1 MLEALNALNQL
12 NALHSKNATHH
23 FNATLPILLKVLEK
37 QDKDLFLLQ
46 VGNRIIPTRSEQEL
60 KINQPYFAT
69 MQRNQLG
76 DIVLK
81 NLVPAPKIL
90 DALDDDLP
98 AIEMKKIKEIL
109 SAKDNTPLKEY
120 KEFLSEKLIHAKN
133 SQEFL
138 NTANMLLSL
147 QSQVLSF
154 VVENER
160 KKAFLQ
166 VKAKKQSVDFY
177 ALYPNLG
184 EIGGVIY
191 LKEKEKQLFLKTTL
205 QRTKEVL
212 KEAQNTLLGF
222 SSVEIVCEKT
232 PMLFAFEERLLDT
245 IG

>member
-12 NALHSKNATHH
+12 NALHSKNAAHH

-46 VGNRIIPTRSEQEL
+46 VGNKIIPTKSEQEL

-69 MQRNQLG
+69 MQKNQLG

-90 DALDDDLP
+90 DALDDLP
-98 AIEMKKIKEIL
+98 AIEMKKLKEIL
-109 SAKDNTPLKEY
+109 STKDNTPLKEY
-120 KEFLSEKLIHAKN
+120 KEFLSEKLVHAKN

-154 VVENER
+154 VIENER

-166 VKAKKQSVDFY
+166 MKAKKQSVDFY

-205 QRTKEVL
+205 QRTKEIL

-222 SSVEIVCEKT
+222 SFVEIVCEKT

-245 IG
+245 LG

>member
-12 NALHSKNATHH
+12 NALHSKNAAHH

-46 VGNRIIPTRSEQEL
+46 VGNKIIPTKSEQEL

-81 NLVPAPKIL
+81 NLMPAPKIL
-90 DALDDDLP
+90 DALDDLP
-98 AIEMKKIKEIL
+98 TIEMKKLKEIL

-120 KEFLSEKLIHAKN
+120 KEFLSEKLIHAKS

-154 VVENER
+154 VIENER

-166 VKAKKQSVDFY
+166 MKAKKQSVDFY

-222 SSVEIVCEKT
+222 SFVEIVCEKT

-245 IG
+245 LG

>member
-1 MLEALNALNQL
+1 MLEALNAINQL
-12 NALHSKNATHH
+12 NALHSKNAVHH
-23 FNATLPILLKVLEK
+23 FNVTLPILLKVLEK

-46 VGNRIIPTRSEQEL
+46 VGNRIISTKSEQEL

-90 DALDDDLP
+90 DALDDLP
-98 AIEMKKIKEIL
+98 TLEMKQIKEIL

-120 KEFLSEKLIHAKN
+120 KELLSEKLVYAKN
-133 SQEFL
+133 PQEFL

-147 QSQVLSF
+147 QSHVLSF

-166 VKAKKQSVDFY
+166 MKAKKQSVDFY

-205 QRTKEVL
+205 QRTQEVL

-245 IG
+245 LG

>member
-12 NALHSKNATHH
+12 NALHSKNAAHH

-37 QDKDLFLLQ
+37 QDKNLFLLQ
-46 VGNRIIPTRSEQEL
+46 VGNKIIPTRSEQEL

-90 DALDDDLP
+90 DALDDLP
-98 AIEMKKIKEIL
+98 ALEMKKIKEIL

-120 KEFLSEKLIHAKN
+120 KEFLSEKLVHSKN

-166 VKAKKQSVDFY
+166 MKAKKQSVDFY

-222 SSVEIVCEKT
+222 SFVEIVCEKT

-245 IG
+245 LG

>member
-12 NALHSKNATHH
+12 NALNSKNAAHH

-46 VGNRIIPTRSEQEL
+46 VGNKIIPTRSEQEL

-90 DALDDDLP
+90 DALDDLP
-98 AIEMKKIKEIL
+98 AIEMKQIKEIL

-120 KEFLSEKLIHAKN
+120 KEFLSEKLVHAKN

-154 VVENER
+154 VIENER

-166 VKAKKQSVDFY
+166 IKAKKQSVDFY

-222 SSVEIVCEKT
+222 SFVEIVCEKT

-245 IG
+245 LG

>member
-12 NALHSKNATHH
+12 NALHSKNAAHH

-46 VGNRIIPTRSEQEL
+46 VGNRIIPTKSEQDL
-60 KINQPYFAT
+60 KINQLYFAT

-90 DALDDDLP
+90 DALDDLP
-98 AIEMKKIKEIL
+98 TLEMKQIKEIL

-120 KEFLSEKLIHAKN
+120 KELLSEKLVHAKN

-232 PMLFAFEERLLDT
+232 PMLFAFEEHLLDT
-245 IG
+245 LG

>member
-12 NALHSKNATHH
+12 NALYSKNAAHH

-46 VGNRIIPTRSEQEL
+46 VGNKIIPTKSEQEL
-60 KINQPYFAT
+60 KINQPYFAV

-90 DALDDDLP
+90 DALDDLP
-98 AIEMKKIKEIL
+98 AIEMKKLKEIL

-120 KEFLSEKLIHAKN
+120 KEFLSEKLIHAKS

-154 VVENER
+154 VIENER

-166 VKAKKQSVDFY
+166 VKAKKQSIDFY

-222 SSVEIVCEKT
+222 SFVEIVCEKT

-245 IG
+245 LG

>member
-1 MLEALNALNQL
+1 MLEALNAINQL
-12 NALHSKNATHH
+12 NALHSKNAAHH

-46 VGNRIIPTRSEQEL
+46 VGNRIIPTKSEQEL

-90 DALDDDLP
+90 DALDDLS
-98 AIEMKKIKEIL
+98 ALEMKKIKEIL

-120 KEFLSEKLIHAKN
+120 KELLNEKLIHAKN
-133 SQEFL
+133 PQEFL

-154 VVENER
+154 VIENER

-191 LKEKEKQLFLKTTL
+191 LKEKEKQLFLKTSL
-205 QRTKEVL
+205 QRTKEIL

-222 SSVEIVCEKT
+222 SCVEIACEKT

-245 IG
+245 LG

>member
-1 MLEALNALNQL
+1 MLEALNAINQL
-12 NALHSKNATHH
+12 NALHSKNAVHH

-46 VGNRIIPTRSEQEL
+46 VGNRIIPTKSEQEL
-60 KINQPYFAT
+60 KINQPYFAI
-69 MQRNQLG
+69 MQRDRLG

-90 DALDDDLP
+90 DALDDLSVL
-98 AIEMKKIKEIL
+98 EMKKIKEIL

-154 VVENER
+154 VIENER

-205 QRTKEVL
+205 QRTKEIL

-222 SSVEIVCEKT
+222 SCVEVVCEKT

>member
-12 NALHSKNATHH
+12 NALHSKNAAHH
-23 FNATLPILLKVLEK
+23 FNAALPILLKVLEK

-90 DALDDDLP
+90 DALDDLP
-98 AIEMKKIKEIL
+98 TLEMKQIKEIL

-120 KEFLSEKLIHAKN
+120 KEFLSEKLVHAKN

-154 VVENER
+154 VIENER

-245 IG
+245 LG

>member
-12 NALHSKNATHH
+12 NALHSKNAAHH
-23 FNATLPILLKVLEK
+23 FNAALPILLKVLEK

-46 VGNRIIPTRSEQEL
+46 VGNKIIPTRSEQEL
-60 KINQPYFAT
+60 KINQPYFAI

-90 DALDDDLP
+90 DALDDLP
-98 AIEMKKIKEIL
+98 ALEMKQIKEIL

-120 KEFLSEKLIHAKN
+120 KEFLSEKLVHAKN

-166 VKAKKQSVDFY
+166 MKAKKQSVDFY

-222 SSVEIVCEKT
+222 SFVEIVCEKT
-232 PMLFAFEERLLDT
+232 PMLFAFEEHLLDT

>member
-12 NALHSKNATHH
+12 NALHSKNAAHH

-46 VGNRIIPTRSEQEL
+46 VGNKIIPTKSKQEL

-90 DALDDDLP
+90 DALDDLP
-98 AIEMKKIKEIL
+98 AIEMNKIKEIL

-120 KEFLSEKLIHAKN
+120 KEFLSEKLVHAKN

-166 VKAKKQSVDFY
+166 MKAKKQSVDFY

-222 SSVEIVCEKT
+222 SFVEIVCEKT

>member
-1 MLEALNALNQL
+1 MLEAINALNQL
-12 NALHSKNATHH
+12 NALHSKNAAHH

-46 VGNRIIPTRSEQEL
+46 VGNKIIPTRSEQEL

-90 DALDDDLP
+90 DALDDLP
-98 AIEMKKIKEIL
+98 AIEMKKLKEIL
-109 SAKDNTPLKEY
+109 NAKDNTPLKEY

-154 VVENER
+154 VIENER

-166 VKAKKQSVDFY
+166 MKAKKQSVDFY

-245 IG
+245 LG

>member
-12 NALHSKNATHH
+12 NALHSKNAAHH

-46 VGNRIIPTRSEQEL
+46 VGNKIIPTKSEQEL
-60 KINQPYFAT
+60 KINQPYFAI
-69 MQRNQLG
+69 MQRDRLG

-90 DALDDDLP
+90 DALDDLP
-98 AIEMKKIKEIL
+98 ALEMKQIKEIL

-120 KEFLSEKLIHAKN
+120 KEFLSEKLVHAKN

-154 VVENER
+154 VIENER

-166 VKAKKQSVDFY
+166 MKAKKQSVDFY

-222 SSVEIVCEKT
+222 SFVEIVCEKT

-245 IG
+245 LG

>member
-12 NALHSKNATHH
+12 NALHSKNAAHH

-46 VGNRIIPTRSEQEL
+46 VGNRIIPTKSEQEL
-60 KINQPYFAT
+60 KINQPYFAI

-90 DALDDDLP
+90 DALDDLP
-98 AIEMKKIKEIL
+98 ALEMHKLKEIL

-166 VKAKKQSVDFY
+166 MKAKKQSVDFY

>member
-12 NALHSKNATHH
+12 NAIHSKNAAHH

-46 VGNRIIPTRSEQEL
+46 VGNRIIPTKSEQEL

-90 DALDDDLP
+90 DALNDLP
-98 AIEMKKIKEIL
+98 AIEMKKLKEIL

-120 KEFLSEKLIHAKN
+120 KEFLSEKLVHAKN

-166 VKAKKQSVDFY
+166 MKAKKQSVDFY

-205 QRTKEVL
+205 QRTKEIL

-222 SSVEIVCEKT
+222 SFVEIVCEKT

-245 IG
+245 LG

>member
-12 NALHSKNATHH
+12 NALHSKNAAHH
-23 FNATLPILLKVLEK
+23 FNAALPILLKVLEK

-46 VGNRIIPTRSEQEL
+46 VGNKIIPTKSEQDL
-60 KINQPYFAT
+60 KINQPYFAI

-90 DALDDDLP
+90 DALDDLP
-98 AIEMKKIKEIL
+98 VLEMKQIKEIL

-120 KEFLSEKLIHAKN
+120 KEFLSEKLIHAKS

-154 VVENER
+154 VIENER

-166 VKAKKQSVDFY
+166 MKAKKQSVDFY

>member
-1 MLEALNALNQL
+1 MLEALNAINQL
-12 NALHSKNATHH
+12 NALHSKNASHH

-46 VGNRIIPTRSEQEL
+46 VGNRIIPTKSEQEL

-69 MQRNQLG
+69 MQRDRLG

-90 DALDDDLP
+90 DALDDLP
-98 AIEMKKIKEIL
+98 VLEMKQIKEIL

-120 KEFLSEKLIHAKN
+120 KELLSEKLVHAKN
-133 SQEFL
+133 PQEFL

-205 QRTKEVL
+205 QRTKEIL

>member
-12 NALHSKNATHH
+12 NALHSKNAAHH

-46 VGNRIIPTRSEQEL
+46 VGNKIIPTKSEQEL

-69 MQRNQLG
+69 MQRDRLG

-90 DALDDDLP
+90 DALDDLP
-98 AIEMKKIKEIL
+98 AIEMKKLKEIL
-109 SAKDNTPLKEY
+109 NAKDNTPSKEY
-120 KEFLSEKLIHAKN
+120 KELLSEKLVHAKS

-154 VVENER
+154 VIENER

-166 VKAKKQSVDFY
+166 MKAKKQSVDFY

-222 SSVEIVCEKT
+222 SCVEIVCEKT

>member
-12 NALHSKNATHH
+12 NALHSKNAAHH
-23 FNATLPILLKVLEK
+23 FNAALPILLKVLEK

-46 VGNRIIPTRSEQEL
+46 VGNRIIPTKSEQEL

-69 MQRNQLG
+69 MQRDRLG

-90 DALDDDLP
+90 DALDDLP
-98 AIEMKKIKEIL
+98 TLEMKQIKEIL

-120 KEFLSEKLIHAKN
+120 KEFLSEKLIHAKS

-154 VVENER
+154 VIENER

-166 VKAKKQSVDFY
+166 MKAKKQSVDFY

-245 IG
+245 LG

>member
-12 NALHSKNATHH
+12 NALHSKNAAHH

-46 VGNRIIPTRSEQEL
+46 VGNKIIPTKSEQEL

-69 MQRNQLG
+69 MQRDRFG

-90 DALDDDLP
+90 DALDDLP
-98 AIEMKKIKEIL
+98 ALEMKKIKEIL

-166 VKAKKQSVDFY
+166 MRAKKQSVDFY

-222 SSVEIVCEKT
+222 SFVEIVCEKT

>member
-12 NALHSKNATHH
+12 NALHSKNAAHH

-46 VGNRIIPTRSEQEL
+46 VGNKIIPTRSEQEL

-90 DALDDDLP
+90 DVLDDLP
-98 AIEMKKIKEIL
+98 ALEMKQIKEIL

-120 KEFLSEKLIHAKN
+120 KEFLSEKLVHAKN

-166 VKAKKQSVDFY
+166 MKAKKQSVDFY

>member
-46 VGNRIIPTRSEQEL
+46 VGNKIIPTKSEQEL

-69 MQRNQLG
+69 MQKNQLG

-90 DALDDDLP
+90 DALDDLP
-98 AIEMKKIKEIL
+98 ALEMKKLKEIL

-120 KEFLSEKLIHAKN
+120 KELLSEKLVHAKN
-133 SQEFL
+133 PQEFL

-166 VKAKKQSVDFY
+166 MKAKKQSVDFY

-222 SSVEIVCEKT
+222 SFAEIVCEKT
-232 PMLFAFEERLLDT
+232 PMLFAFEDRLLDT
-245 IG
+245 LG

>member
-12 NALHSKNATHH
+12 NALHSKNAAHH

-46 VGNRIIPTRSEQEL
+46 VGNKIIPTRSEQEL

-90 DALDDDLP
+90 DALDDLP
-98 AIEMKKIKEIL
+98 AIEMNKIKEIL

-120 KEFLSEKLIHAKN
+120 KELLSGKLVHAKN

-154 VVENER
+154 VIENER

-166 VKAKKQSVDFY
+166 MKAKKQSVDFY

-245 IG
+245 LG

>member
-12 NALHSKNATHH
+12 NALHSKNAAHH

-46 VGNRIIPTRSEQEL
+46 VGNKIILTKSEQEL

-90 DALDDDLP
+90 DGLDDLP
-98 AIEMKKIKEIL
+98 AIEMHKLKEIL

-222 SSVEIVCEKT
+222 SFVEIVCEKT

-245 IG
+245 LG

>member
-12 NALHSKNATHH
+12 NALHSKNAAHH

-46 VGNRIIPTRSEQEL
+46 VGNKIIPTRSEQDL
-60 KINQPYFAT
+60 KINQPYFAV

-90 DALDDDLP
+90 DALDDLP
-98 AIEMKKIKEIL
+98 AIEMKKLKEIL

-222 SSVEIVCEKT
+222 SFVEIVCEKT

-245 IG
+245 LG

>member
-12 NALHSKNATHH
+12 NALHSKNAAHH

-46 VGNRIIPTRSEQEL
+46 VGNKIIPTKSEQEL

-69 MQRNQLG
+69 MQRDRLG

-90 DALDDDLP
+90 DALDDLP
-98 AIEMKKIKEIL
+98 AIEMHKIKEIL

-120 KEFLSEKLIHAKN
+120 KEFLSEKLVHAKS

-154 VVENER
+154 VIENER

-222 SSVEIVCEKT
+222 SCVEIVCEKT

>member
-46 VGNRIIPTRSEQEL
+46 VGNKIIPTRSEQEL
-60 KINQPYFAT
+60 KINQPYFAI

-90 DALDDDLP
+90 DGLDDLP
-98 AIEMKKIKEIL
+98 AIEMKKLKEIL
-109 SAKDNTPLKEY
+109 NAKDNTPLKEY
-120 KEFLSEKLIHAKN
+120 KELLSEKLVHAKS

-154 VVENER
+154 AIENER

-222 SSVEIVCEKT
+222 SCVEIVCEKT

-245 IG
+245 LG

>member
-12 NALHSKNATHH
+12 NALHSKNAAHH

-46 VGNRIIPTRSEQEL
+46 VGNKIIPTKSEQEL
-60 KINQPYFAT
+60 KINQPYFAI
-69 MQRNQLG
+69 MQKNQLG

-90 DALDDDLP
+90 DALDDLP
-98 AIEMKKIKEIL
+98 AIEMKKLKEIL

-120 KEFLSEKLIHAKN
+120 KEFLSEKLIHAKS

-166 VKAKKQSVDFY
+166 MKAKKQSVDFY

-205 QRTKEVL
+205 QRTQEVL

-222 SSVEIVCEKT
+222 SFVEIVCEKT

-245 IG
+245 LG

>member
-12 NALHSKNATHH
+12 NALHSKNAAHH

-46 VGNRIIPTRSEQEL
+46 VGNKIIPTKSEQDL

-90 DALDDDLP
+90 DALDDLP
-98 AIEMKKIKEIL
+98 AIEMKKLKEIL

-120 KEFLSEKLIHAKN
+120 KEFLSEKLVHAKN

-166 VKAKKQSVDFY
+166 MKAKKQSVDFY

-222 SSVEIVCEKT
+222 SFVEIVCEKT

-245 IG
+245 LG

>member
-1 MLEALNALNQL
+1 MLEALNAINQL
-12 NALHSKNATHH
+12 NALHSKNAAHH

-46 VGNRIIPTRSEQEL
+46 VGNRIIPTKSEQDL
-60 KINQPYFAT
+60 KINQPYFAI
-69 MQRNQLG
+69 MQRDRLG

-90 DALDDDLP
+90 DALDDLP
-98 AIEMKKIKEIL
+98 VLEMKQIKEIL

-120 KEFLSEKLIHAKN
+120 KELLSEKLIHAKN

-147 QSQVLSF
+147 QSHVLSF
-154 VVENER
+154 VIENER

>member
-12 NALHSKNATHH
+12 NALHSKNAAHH
-23 FNATLPILLKVLEK
+23 FNAALPILLKVLEK

-46 VGNRIIPTRSEQEL
+46 VGNKIIPTKSEQDL
-60 KINQPYFAT
+60 KINQPYFAI

-90 DALDDDLP
+90 DALDDLP
-98 AIEMKKIKEIL
+98 ALEMNKIKEIL

-120 KEFLSEKLIHAKN
+120 KEFLSEKLVHAKN

-166 VKAKKQSVDFY
+166 MKAKKQSVDFY

-222 SSVEIVCEKT
+222 SCVEIACEKT

-245 IG
+245 LG

>member
-23 FNATLPILLKVLEK
+23 FNAALPILLKVLEK
-37 QDKDLFLLQ
+37 QDKNLFLLQ
-46 VGNRIIPTRSEQEL
+46 VGNRIIPTKSEQEL

-90 DALDDDLP
+90 DALDDLP
-98 AIEMKKIKEIL
+98 AIEMKQIKEIL

-120 KEFLSEKLIHAKN
+120 KEFLSEKLVHAKS

-166 VKAKKQSVDFY
+166 MKAKKQSVDFY

-222 SSVEIVCEKT
+222 SFVEIACEKT

>member
-12 NALHSKNATHH
+12 NALHSKNAAHH

-46 VGNRIIPTRSEQEL
+46 VGNKIIPTKSEQEL

-69 MQRNQLG
+69 MQKNQLG

-90 DALDDDLP
+90 DALDDLP
-98 AIEMKKIKEIL
+98 AIEMKKLKEIL
-109 SAKDNTPLKEY
+109 STKDNTPLKEY
-120 KEFLSEKLIHAKN
+120 KEFLSEKLIHAKS

-154 VVENER
+154 VIENER

-166 VKAKKQSVDFY
+166 MKAKKQSVDFY

-212 KEAQNTLLGF
+212 KESQNTLLGF
-222 SSVEIVCEKT
+222 SFVEIVCEKT

-245 IG
+245 LG

>member
-12 NALHSKNATHH
+12 NALHSKNAAHH

-46 VGNRIIPTRSEQEL
+46 VGNRIIPTKSEQEL

-90 DALDDDLP
+90 DGLDDLS
-98 AIEMKKIKEIL
+98 ALEMKKIKEIL

-120 KEFLSEKLIHAKN
+120 KELLSEKLVHAKS

-166 VKAKKQSVDFY
+166 MKAKKQSVDFY

-232 PMLFAFEERLLDT
+232 LMLFAFEERLLDT
-245 IG
+245 LG

>member
-12 NALHSKNATHH
+12 NALHSKNAAHH

-46 VGNRIIPTRSEQEL
+46 VGNRIIPTKSEQDL
-60 KINQPYFAT
+60 KINQPYFAI

-90 DALDDDLP
+90 DALDDLP
-98 AIEMKKIKEIL
+98 ALEMKKLKEIL

-120 KEFLSEKLIHAKN
+120 KEFLSEKLVHAKN

-166 VKAKKQSVDFY
+166 IKAKKQSVDFY

-191 LKEKEKQLFLKTTL
+191 LKEKEKQLFLKTSL

-222 SSVEIVCEKT
+222 SFVEIVCEKT

>member
-12 NALHSKNATHH
+12 NALHSKNAAHH

-46 VGNRIIPTRSEQEL
+46 VGNRIIPTKSEQEL

-90 DALDDDLP
+90 DALDDLP
-98 AIEMKKIKEIL
+98 TLEMKQIKEIL

-120 KEFLSEKLIHAKN
+120 KEFLSEKLIHAKS

-166 VKAKKQSVDFY
+166 MKAKKQSVDFY

-222 SSVEIVCEKT
+222 SFVEIVCEKT

-245 IG
+245 LG

>member
-12 NALHSKNATHH
+12 NALHSKNAAHH

-46 VGNRIIPTRSEQEL
+46 VGNKIIPTKSEQEL

-69 MQRNQLG
+69 MQKNQLG

-90 DALDDDLP
+90 DALDDLP
-98 AIEMKKIKEIL
+98 ALEMKKLKEIL

-154 VVENER
+154 VIENER

-166 VKAKKQSVDFY
+166 MKAKKQSVDFY

-205 QRTKEVL
+205 QRTQEVL

-222 SSVEIVCEKT
+222 SCVEISCEKT
-232 PMLFAFEERLLDT
+232 PMLFAFEEHLLDT
-245 IG
+245 LG

>member
-12 NALHSKNATHH
+12 NALHSKNAAHH

-46 VGNRIIPTRSEQEL
+46 VGNKIIPTKSEQEL

-90 DALDDDLP
+90 DALDDLP
-98 AIEMKKIKEIL
+98 AIEMKKLKEIL

-120 KEFLSEKLIHAKN
+120 KEFLSEKLIHAKS

-154 VVENER
+154 VIENER

-166 VKAKKQSVDFY
+166 MKAKKQSVDFY

-222 SSVEIVCEKT
+222 SFVEIVCEKT

-245 IG
+245 LG

>member
-12 NALHSKNATHH
+12 NALHSKNAAHH

-37 QDKDLFLLQ
+37 QDKNLFLLQ
-46 VGNRIIPTRSEQEL
+46 VGNKIIPTRSEQEL

-90 DALDDDLP
+90 DGLDDLP
-98 AIEMKKIKEIL
+98 AIEMHKLKEIL

-120 KEFLSEKLIHAKN
+120 KEFLSEKLVHTKN

-154 VVENER
+154 VIENER

-166 VKAKKQSVDFY
+166 MKAKKQSVDFY

-222 SSVEIVCEKT
+222 SFVEIACEKT